1 MRKALA
7 IAGVNLRRV
16 ARDRIAVFFMVV
28 FPFLIILTIGAV
40 FGSSFTPVLGVVSRG
55 SGPLGADL
63 VARLERTDGIETR
76 AFADRSD
83 LATAVERGRI
93 DTGLV
98 IPPGYDELIRAGET
112 VELPYLAR
120 PTGGGSQGRLIV
132 AAVVDRQAIEL
143 RAARFLVGQE
153 GLTFDRALATARAA
167 ASRAE
172 FVRVRTAVA
181 GEGGAVGSF
190 DYGAA
195 QELVLFVFV
204 ISLAASSMLIETRRL
219 GMSRRMLASPT
230 PAGTVVLGETLG
242 RFAIALAEGLL
253 IVVVTLLLFGVGW
266 GDPLATGAVVVLF
279 ALVGTG
285 AAMLIGSVF
294 GTAQQVGS
302 LGVFIG
308 LVFAALGGAMA
319 PLEIFPPVMRTI
331 AHVTPHAWAMDAF
344 GDILGRGAGITDVS
358 PDLAVLAAYAAVL
371 IAVAAALFRRKLPT
385 A

>member
-98 IPPGYDELIRAGET
+98 IPPGYDERIRAGET

-172 FVRVRTAVA
+172 FVRVRTALA

-253 IVVVTLLLFGVGW
+253 IVVVTPLLFGVDW

-344 GDILGRGAGITDVS
+344 GDILGRGAGITDVA
-358 PDLAVLAAYAAVL
+358 PDLTVLAVYAAVL

>member
-98 IPPGYDELIRAGET
+98 IPPGYDERIRAGET

-172 FVRVRTAVA
+172 FVRVRTALA

-253 IVVVTLLLFGVGW
+253 IVVVTLLLFGVDW

-344 GDILGRGAGITDVS
+344 GDILGRGAGITDVA
-358 PDLAVLAAYAAVL
+358 PDLTVLAVYAAVL